1 MGEFDQYLLTIITF
15 FPLVTAL
22 GLMGTSILAS
32 ALGVTGLPAAL
43 WKPIAL
49 ASSILTFL
57 LSLRLFA
64 VFDPLETGFQL
75 EEHVPWIPEYG
86 IHYFVGV
93 DGISLLLVLLTTFLM
108 PIVLLASWNDISK
121 SLRTYLFFML
131 SLETGMLGAF
141 VSLNLFQFYV
151 FWEAMLVPMYFI
163 IGIWGGPRRVYAA
176 IKFFLFTMVGSL
188 LMLLAMLV
196 LYYLNF
202 DQTGVFDFDLVAPG
216 GEKGG
221 LLQTVVP
228 LDGIWW
234 KSQTWLFAAFALAFA
249 IKVPM
254 VPLHTWLP
262 DAHVEAPTSGSVVL
276 AGVLLKMG
284 TYGFLRFA
292 IPLFPSAAVEFT
304 PWIMALSVIGIVY
317 GSLVAMVQS
326 DIKKLVAYS
335 SVAHLGFV
343 MLGIFAL
350 NVHGLNG
357 GVLQMVNH
365 GLSTGALFILVGML
379 YERRHTREIADFGGV
394 ARPMPV
400 FAACFGVVTMSSI
413 GLPML
418 NGFVGEFLILLGTYL
433 AAPIYAIIATSGVV
447 LAAAYMLWMF
457 RRVMFG
463 PVNNPENRGLIDLGL
478 REKIVMMAMLIP
490 IIWIGVYPNPLLRRI
505 EPSVIELIRQL
516 EERRVIVEA
525 DLEVA
530 PEPAL
535 ESESK
540 PEPELKPEAK
550 PESESKPEPEL
561 KPEAKPEPEPEAKP
575 ETEPKVEPEP
585 EPEPEPDTDSEHKPE
600 PEAKP
605 ETEPKVKPEPEAEP
619 DPDSDSE
626 PELKPEPKLEA
637 KPEPD
642 SEPGYETESESATP
656 GEAEERP

>member
-32 ALGVTGLPAAL
+32 TLGVNGLPAAL

-75 EEHVPWIPEYG
+75 VEHVPWIPEYG

-108 PIVLLASWNDISK
+108 PVVLLASWNDISK
-121 SLRTYLFFML
+121 SLRNYLFFML

-202 DQTGVFDFDLVAPG
+202 DQTGVLNFDLVAPG
-216 GEKGG
+216 GEAGG

-228 LDGIWW
+228 LDGTWW

-284 TYGFLRFA
+284 TYGFVRFA

-304 PWIMALSVIGIVY
+304 PWMMALSVIGIIY

-357 GVLQMVNH
+357 GVLQMINH

-400 FAACFGVVTMSSI
+400 FAACFGIVTMSSI

-433 AAPIYAIIATSGVV
+433 AAPVFAIIATSGVV

-463 PVNNPENRGLIDLGL
+463 PVDNPENRGLIDLGL
-478 REKIVMMAMLIP
+478 REKVVMMAMLIP

-516 EERRVIVEA
+516 EARRGVVEA

-530 PEPAL
+530 PEL
-535 ESESK
+535 ETESGLELGSKPKPEPKPEPKVEVKPEPKPEPKVEVK
-540 PEPELKPEAK
+540 PEPEPKVEV
-550 PESESKPEPEL
+550 KPEP
-561 KPEAKPEPEPEAKP
+561 KVEAKPEPKVEAKP
-575 ETEPKVEPEP
+575 E
-585 EPEPEPDTDSEHKPE
+585 
-600 PEAKP
+600 
-605 ETEPKVKPEPEAEP
+605 
-619 DPDSDSE
+619 
-626 PELKPEPKLEA
+626 
-637 KPEPD
+637 PEPD
-642 SEPGYETESESATP
+642 SEPGYETESESAIP
-656 GEAEERP
+656 DESEERL

>member
-22 GLMGTSILAS
+22 ALMATSILAS
-32 ALGVTGLPAAL
+32 LLGANGLPATL

-49 ASSILTFL
+49 ASSLLTFL

-64 VFDPLETGFQL
+64 IFDPLETGFQL
-75 EEHVPWIPEYG
+75 VEYAPWIPEYG
-86 IHYFVGV
+86 IQYFVGV
-93 DGISLLLVLLTTFLM
+93 DGISLLMVLLTTFLM
-108 PIVLLASWNDISK
+108 PVVLLASWNDISK
-121 SLRTYLFFML
+121 SLRNYLFFML

-176 IKFFLFTMVGSL
+176 VKFFLFTMVGSL

-202 DQTGVFDFDLVAPG
+202 DQTGTLNFDLASPLDGVA
-216 GEKGG
+216 GG

-228 LDGIWW
+228 LDGAWW
-234 KSQTWLFAAFALAFA
+234 QTQTWLFAAFALAFA

-292 IPLFPSAAVEFT
+292 IPLFPSAAVDFT
-304 PWIMALSVIGIVY
+304 PLIMVLSVIGIVY

-350 NVHGLNG
+350 NVHGLSG

-379 YERRHTREIADFGGV
+379 YERRHTRQIADFGGV

-418 NGFVGEFLILLGTYL
+418 NGFVGEFLILVGTFL
-433 AAPIYAIIATSGVV
+433 AAPTFAIIATSGVV

-463 PVNNPENRGLIDLGL
+463 PVENAENRGLIDLGL
-478 REKIVMMAMLIP
+478 REKIVMLAMLIP

-505 EPSVIELIRQL
+505 EPSVIELIHQL
-516 EERRVIVEA
+516 EARRAVAEA

-530 PEPAL
+530 PEAEAEA
-535 ESESK
+535 ESES
-540 PEPELKPEAK
+540 
-550 PESESKPEPEL
+550 
-561 KPEAKPEPEPEAKP
+561 
-575 ETEPKVEPEP
+575 ETE
-585 EPEPEPDTDSEHKPE
+585 T
-600 PEAKP
+600 
-605 ETEPKVKPEPEAEP
+605 ETETDNAISDEADSAPEFAIP
-619 DPDSDSE
+619 DE
-626 PELKPEPKLEA
+626 
-637 KPEPD
+637 
-642 SEPGYETESESATP
+642 
-656 GEAEERP
+656 GERL

>member
-32 ALGVTGLPAAL
+32 SLGVGGLPAAL

-75 EEHVPWIPEYG
+75 VEHVPWIPEYG

-93 DGISLLLVLLTTFLM
+93 DGISLLMVLLTTFLM
-108 PIVLLASWNDISK
+108 PIVLLASWNEVSK
-121 SLRTYLFFML
+121 SLRSYLFFML
-131 SLETGMLGAF
+131 GLETGMLGAF

-151 FWEAMLVPMYFI
+151 FWEVMLVPMYFI

-196 LYYLNF
+196 LYYLGF
-202 DQTGVFDFDLVAPG
+202 DQTGVLDFDLVAPPGSVAG
-216 GEKGG
+216 GM
-221 LLQTVVP
+221 LQTVVP
-228 LDGIWW
+228 LDGTWW
-234 KSQTWLFAAFALAFA
+234 QTQTWLFLAFALAFA

-292 IPLFPSAAVEFT
+292 IPLFPVAAVDFT
-304 PWIMALSVIGIVY
+304 PWIMTLSVIGIVY

-350 NVHGLNG
+350 NVHGLTG

-379 YERRHTREIADFGGV
+379 YERRHTRQIADFGGI

-418 NGFVGEFLILLGTYL
+418 NGFVGEFLILVGVYL
-433 AAPIYAIIATSGVV
+433 AAPIFAIIATSGVV

-457 RRVMFG
+457 RRVVFG
-463 PVNNPENRGLIDLGL
+463 PVDNPENRGLIDLGL
-478 REKIVMMAMLIP
+478 REKIVMMAMVIP

-516 EERRVIVEA
+516 EARGGGVGA
-525 DLEVA
+525 NSEVV
-530 PEPAL
+530 PDSDSDSDSEPGI
-535 ESESK
+535 
-540 PEPELKPEAK
+540 EPD
-550 PESESKPEPEL
+550 SRI
-561 KPEAKPEPEPEAKP
+561 
-575 ETEPKVEPEP
+575 EPEP
-585 EPEPEPDTDSEHKPE
+585 EPEPEPEIEPDSGIEPE
-600 PEAKP
+600 PDLGIE
-605 ETEPKVKPEPEAEP
+605 PEPDLGIE
-619 DPDSDSE
+619 
-626 PELKPEPKLEA
+626 
-637 KPEPD
+637 PEPD
-642 SEPGYETESESATP
+642 SGIEPEPDSGPEFAIP
-656 GEAEERP
+656 DKAEELL